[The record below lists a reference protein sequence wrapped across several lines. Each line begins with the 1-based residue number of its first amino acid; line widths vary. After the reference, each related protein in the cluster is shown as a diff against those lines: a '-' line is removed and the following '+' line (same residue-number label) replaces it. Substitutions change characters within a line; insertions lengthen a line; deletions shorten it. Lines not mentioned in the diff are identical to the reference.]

1 MEKFYNEAVIGN
13 KKMLAT
19 YSKKGELLRLFYPN
33 VDFRQFIDYFH
44 IGLKI
49 NDSQI
54 IYLHEDI
61 NNVYN
66 QQYLQDTNIL
76 KTIIENKYFKL
87 KISQID
93 AITIKDDILIKKFKF
108 INENNID
115 LRINFLINS
124 KILSSQGNPISAR
137 IFDDTLIQYNYDY
150 SVGIF
155 SKEKITS
162 YQLHDVNSN
171 FASGVIGGKDYIGMS
186 SNSAISYD
194 LGSLKPGEE
203 REFTLFIYMKE
214 NKGTKI
220 EENIENSIDKI
231 RKFEVDKKIDSIK
244 KYWRKFVKEHIN
256 LDTSN
261 FSEKLDLIYKRSIL
275 LFPLLIN
282 SETGGI
288 IAAPEIDEERKV
300 SGGYAY
306 CWPRDA
312 VFITKALDI
321 LGMCNEAKDFYI
333 KFCKN
338 TQSKNGMWE
347 QRFYTNGNLAPCWGY
362 QIDETASVVYGICEN
377 YKFKK
382 DIEFLKQSIKMC
394 ENAVEFL
401 FKYIENLLEIDEE
414 DSVKKEIELKNKNT
428 NTNKIEVHLSYDLWE
443 MNEGVHLY
451 SLASIFSA
459 FDAMIYMD
467 EELQKNNNSNR
478 IKQEIVLN
486 RKLKLEKYKDLIK
499 KYITNNFYDEKQK
512 IFYRNLTDK
521 KMDISLLGI
530 FVPFGLLSTS
540 EKSAKNLAEK
550 INMTLR
556 TYTGGY
562 LRFEGDNYYG
572 GKNPWVISTLWMALY
587 YIKADKKNKAME
599 CLDFVVKTAS
609 ENGLLAEQV
618 DNLRCKSSMG

>member
-124 KILSSQGNPISAR
+124 KILSSQDNPISAR

-428 NTNKIEVHLSYDLWE
+428 NKIEAHLSYDLWE

-451 SLASIFSA
+451 F
-459 FDAMIYMD
+459 FC
-467 EELQKNNNSNR
+467 
-478 IKQEIVLN
+478 
-486 RKLKLEKYKDLIK
+486 
-499 KYITNNFYDEKQK
+499 F
-512 IFYRNLTDK
+512 
-521 KMDISLLGI
+521 
-530 FVPFGLLSTS
+530 
-540 EKSAKNLAEK
+540 
-550 INMTLR
+550 
-556 TYTGGY
+556 
-562 LRFEGDNYYG
+562 
-572 GKNPWVISTLWMALY
+572 
-587 YIKADKKNKAME
+587 
-599 CLDFVVKTAS
+599 
-609 ENGLLAEQV
+609 
-618 DNLRCKSSMG
+618 

>member
-124 KILSSQGNPISAR
+124 KILSSQDNPISAR

-214 NKGTKI
+214 NKGIKI

-275 LFPLLIN
+275 LFPILIN

-362 QIDETASVVYGICEN
+362 QIDETASVVYGICEH

-414 DSVKKEIELKNKNT
+414 DSVKKEIELKNK

-540 EKSAKNLAEK
+540 ERSAKNLAEK

>member
-108 INENNID
+108 INQNNID
-115 LRINFLINS
+115 LKINFLINS
-124 KILSSQGNPISAR
+124 KILSSQDNPISAR

-155 SKEKITS
+155 SKKKITS
-162 YQLHDVNSN
+162 YQLHDVNRN

-194 LGSLKPGEE
+194 LGILKPGEE
-203 REFTLFIYMKE
+203 REFTLFICMKE

-261 FSEKLDLIYKRSIL
+261 FSEKLDSIYKRSIL

-362 QIDETASVVYGICEN
+362 QIDETASVVYGICEH

-401 FKYIENLLEIDEE
+401 LKYIENLLEIDEE
-414 DSVKKEIELKNKNT
+414 DSVKKEIELKNK

-499 KYITNNFYDEKQK
+499 KYITNNFYDERQK

-562 LRFEGDNYYG
+562 LRFEGDNYCG

-599 CLDFVVKTAS
+599 CIDFVVNTAS
-609 ENGLLAEQV
+609 KNGLLAEQV

>member
-124 KILSSQGNPISAR
+124 KMLSSQDNPISAR

-162 YQLHDVNSN
+162 YQLHDVNRN

-347 QRFYTNGNLAPCWGY
+347 QRFHTNGNLAPCWGY
-362 QIDETASVVYGICEN
+362 QIDETASVIYGICEH

-414 DSVKKEIELKNKNT
+414 DSVKKEIELKNK

>member
-124 KILSSQGNPISAR
+124 KMLSSQDNPISAR

-162 YQLHDVNSN
+162 YQLHDVNRN

-362 QIDETASVVYGICEN
+362 QIDETASVIYGICEH

-382 DIEFLKQSIKMC
+382 DIEFLKQSIKLC

-414 DSVKKEIELKNKNT
+414 DSVKKEIELKNK

>member
-124 KILSSQGNPISAR
+124 KMLSSQDNPISAR
-137 IFDDTLIQYNYDY
+137 IFDNTLIQYNYDY

-162 YQLHDVNSN
+162 YQLHDVNRN

-362 QIDETASVVYGICEN
+362 QIDETASVVYGICEH

-414 DSVKKEIELKNKNT
+414 DSVKKEIELKNK

-486 RKLKLEKYKDLIK
+486 RKLKLEKYKHLIK

>member
-124 KILSSQGNPISAR
+124 KILSSQDNPISAR

-214 NKGTKI
+214 NKGIKI

-275 LFPLLIN
+275 LFPILIN

-362 QIDETASVVYGICEN
+362 QIDETASVVYGICEH

-428 NTNKIEVHLSYDLWE
+428 NKIEVHLSYDLWE
-443 MNEGVHLY
+443 MNEGPHLY

-609 ENGLLAEQV
+609 ENCLLAEQV